1 MTKVS
6 NENSLEES
14 SNIEQQNKSEAAE
27 DKSSLTTGQ
36 VDTSSLNSEQISS
49 YSPRQIIM

>member
-6 NENSLEES
+6 TEISLEES
-14 SNIEQQNKSEAAE
+14 SNIEQQNKSEVAE
-27 DKSSLTTGQ
+27 GKSSLTAGQ
-36 VDTSSLNSEQISS
+36 VDTSSLNSGQISS